1 MNTVYLLINN
11 VSKSYPQANNQPLS
25 IFRNMNISV
34 QQGEF
39 ISLLGPSGCG
49 KSTLLSIIAGLS
61 QPTSGE
67 ILLENKVITKPGPDK
82 SMVFQEAALF
92 PWMTVKENVIF
103 PLRQKPNKKERQQSA
118 ANYLK
123 MVHLS
128 KFTNHYPHELSGGM
142 QQRVSIARALAMNAK
157 LLLMDEPF
165 GALDEQ
171 TRIILQDELE
181 RIWMETKKTI
191 IFVTHSIREAIRL
204 SDRVIIMGAR
214 PGTVISDFKVDLPR
228 PRLQRDM
235 AELEADILKLLKTE
249 IDQVM
254 REELQYAGND

>member
-1 MNTVYLLINN
+1 MYLSISDI
-11 VSKSYPQANNQPLS
+11 SKTFQQDKNPPLS
-25 IFRNMNISV
+25 VFHDINIAI

-39 ISLLGPSGCG
+39 VSLLGPSGCG

-61 QPTSGE
+61 RPSTGK
-67 ILLENKVITKPGPDK
+67 ILLENKAITAPGPDK
-82 SMVFQEAALF
+82 SMVFQESALF
-92 PWMTVKENVIF
+92 PWMTVNENVTF
-103 PLRQKPNKKERQQSA
+103 PLRKKMNKKERAQSA
-118 ANYLK
+118 ASYLK

-128 KFTNHYPHELSGGM
+128 KFADHYPHELSGGM

-171 TRIILQDELE
+171 TRIILQEELE
-181 RIWMETKKTI
+181 RIWLETEKTI
-191 IFVTHSIREAIRL
+191 IFVTHSIREAIKL

-228 PRLQRDM
+228 PRLQQDM
-235 AELEADILKLLKTE
+235 AELEEEVLKILKVE
-249 IDQVM
+249 IDKVM
-254 REELQYAGND
+254 KEELQYAGSD